1 MTKPKP
7 ARSRRKPPAT
17 PGERLRTAILA
28 TYELNP
34 AELLL
39 LDQAGAVADALARLN
54 AEVAAEQE
62 FTGKGSKG
70 QPVASPLLAAQRGHS
85 EALARLPEAIALPAS
100 GEDEGHP
107 SASQRARRAATVRWA
122 RETGVR

>member
-7 ARSRRKPPAT
+7 AQSRRKPPAT
-17 PGERLRTAILA
+17 PGESLRTAILA
-28 TYELNP
+28 VYELNP

-39 LDQAGAVADALARLN
+39 LDQAAALADALARLN
-54 AEVAAEQE
+54 GEVAAEQAL
-62 FTGKGSKG
+62 TGKGSRG
-70 QPVASPLLAAQRGHS
+70 QSVASPLLAAQRQHA
-85 EALARLPEAIALPAS
+85 EVLARLLEALQLPTP

-122 RETGVR
+122 REKAVR